1 MAQQQR
7 RPFQRP
13 VRQEEPYRINERIR
27 VPQVRL
33 VGEGIEQGIY
43 EIAQALQ
50 MAQAQSLDLV
60 EISPNAV
67 PPVCKIIDYSK
78 FK

>member
-7 RPFQRP
+7 RPFRP

-27 VPQVRL
+27 VPQVRM
-33 VGEGIEQGIY
+33 VGENVPQGIFD
-43 EIAQALQ
+43 IQQALK
-50 MAQAQSLDLV
+50 MAEEQNLDLV

-67 PPVCKIIDYSK
+67 P
-78 FK
+78 

>member
-7 RPFQRP
+7 RPYQGRP

-33 VGEGIEQGIY
+33 VGENVPQGIVD
-43 EIAQALQ
+43 IQDALK
-50 MAQAQSLDLV
+50 MAENTERLAGLNS
-60 EISPNAV
+60 
-67 PPVCKIIDYSK
+67 
-78 FK
+78 